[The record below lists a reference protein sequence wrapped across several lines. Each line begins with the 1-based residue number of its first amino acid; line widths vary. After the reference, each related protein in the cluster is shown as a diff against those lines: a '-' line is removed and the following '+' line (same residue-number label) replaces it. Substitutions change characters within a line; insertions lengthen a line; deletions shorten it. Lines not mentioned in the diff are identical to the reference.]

1 MQMPVDIK
9 AALEEVVDVEAARQQ
24 QISVTVYIDDT
35 APGDVQAYVR
45 QQFASSAETAR
56 VSIMYLDGRKVEPYS
71 GDDMACIVAG
81 LSENIGEVAALIR
94 RAGVPCMVVTTLPNL
109 VAEIATAHKN
119 AIPEADIVAPKL
131 TQKVYEHVAASGGNS
146 PVMPASWG
154 DPEVPTDGDLGVFE
168 PIELIDEAKAT
179 LGVRMGAW
187 IAETCKTKCLA
198 FAWCFPFVR
207 HPLSLEIVRATAVQN
222 VGVGLLVF
230 IPGADMP
237 VMTLNQVK
245 MILQIAAAY
254 GESLD
259 KDRIKEVI
267 AVIAGAFGC
276 RGVARRV
283 VSAVP
288 FVGLPVKLG
297 IGYGGT
303 MAMGRAA
310 IEYYEGGPTVQKVT
324 EAAAEVRDSAMKTAA
339 KAAGNSARTAGASA
353 VNNAFDTGAATVN
366 AVRDTLTSTVANAAD
381 AVRNRFSRKSQADTQ
396 TVGEAELISVED
408 VK

>member
-24 QISVTVYIDDT
+24 PISVTVYIDET
-35 APGDVQAYVR
+35 APGDLQAFVR
-45 QQFASSAETAR
+45 QQFASSSETAR
-56 VSIMYLDGRKVEPYS
+56 VSILYLDGRKVEPYS
-71 GDDMACIVAG
+71 GDDMACVVAG
-81 LSENIGEVAALIR
+81 LSENVGEVAARIR
-94 RAGVPCMVVTTLPNL
+94 RAGVPCMVATMLPNL
-109 VAEIATAHKN
+109 VAEIAKAGKN
-119 AIPEADIVAPKL
+119 EIPEADIVAPKL
-131 TQKVYEHVAASGGNS
+131 TKKVYEHVAAGGSNA

-154 DPEVPTDGDLGVFE
+154 DPEVPTDGDLGQFE
-168 PIELIDEAKAT
+168 PIDLIDEARDT
-179 LGVRMGAW
+179 LGKRMGAW
-187 IAETCKTKCLA
+187 VAETCKGKCLA

-207 HPLSLEIVRATAVQN
+207 HPLALEIVRATSVQN

-245 MILQIAAAY
+245 MLLQIAAAY

-267 AVIAGAFGC
+267 VVILGAFGC

-283 VSAVP
+283 ASAVP
-288 FVGLPVKLG
+288 VIGLPVKLG

-310 IEYYEGGPTVQKVT
+310 IEYYEGGPTVQKAT
-324 EAAAEVRDSAMKTAA
+324 DAAAEMRDSAMKAAA
-339 KAAGNSARTAGASA
+339 KAAASTTRNAGVSAASSVRDAGASA
-353 VNNAFDTGAATVN
+353 VNSVRNAVTGAVS
-366 AVRDTLTSTVANAAD
+366 DAAD
-381 AVRNRFSRKSQADTQ
+381 GIRARFTRKSASSDA
-396 TVGEAELISVED
+396 VGEAELISVED